1 MTKSSSPELITTMNC
16 FQEEVWNYM
25 TYQYLL
31 HFTSPFWYGHEQILV
46 YLHTGSRKHEVLLI
60 DIPLLLILVWASLGD
75 LLLYLGWD
83 EVGGV
88 RQDSQVVY
96 DDCARD
102 SVTVAIGGRQLL
114 SLPSPRTGSFVA
126 DRQPSVC

>member
-1 MTKSSSPELITTMNC
+1 MIKSNSPELITTLKW

-31 HFTSPFWYGHEQILV
+31 DFTSPLLYGHEQILV
-46 YLHTGSRKHEVLLI
+46 YLHIGSRNHAVLLI

-83 EVGGV
+83 EVGVV
-88 RQDSQVVY
+88 RQDSLVLY
-96 DDCARD
+96 DDCAKD
-102 SVTVAIGGRQLL
+102 SVMVTIGGRQLL
-114 SLPSPRTGSFVA
+114 SLSLPRNWFLCG
-126 DRQPSVC
+126 

>member
-1 MTKSSSPELITTMNC
+1 MTKSNSPELITTLNW

-31 HFTSPFWYGHEQILV
+31 YFTSPLWYGHEQILV
-46 YLHTGSRKHEVLLI
+46 HLHTGSRNHVVLLI

-75 LLLYLGWD
+75 SSLYLGWD
-83 EVGGV
+83 EVGGA
-88 RQDSQVVY
+88 RQDSLVLY
-96 DDCARD
+96 DNCARD
-102 SVTVAIGGRQLL
+102 SVTVAIGGQQLL
-114 SLPSPRTGSFVA
+114 SLPSPRTGSFEA